1 MRASFA
7 LRDLA
12 LTYRTPFVSGK
23 DSLNNEFRDGD
34 RTIAIP
40 GCILITAMSVV
51 ADVTRTLTS
60 DLKAAGDLLVLVGTT
75 KRELGGSVYWKRRG
89 ELGASVPRVDAK
101 LGKAVLDGVHR
112 AIQAHCVVAA
122 HDLSEGGLA
131 VAAAEMAMAGRLGVC
146 LDLHQVVKSEVSLP
160 EEILFSESQSRLLLE
175 VPPDRLEDLSL
186 NLSGLQSRF
195 AVVGRV
201 LPKPEMV
208 VTMAGEELLRVGLED
223 LLRAFKQPLDLDGT
237 LVGEASR

>member
-1 MRASFA
+1 M
-7 LRDLA
+7 
-12 LTYRTPFVSGK
+12 
-23 DSLNNEFRDGD
+23 
-34 RTIAIP
+34 
-40 GCILITAMSVV
+40 
-51 ADVTRTLTS
+51 
-60 DLKAAGDLLVLVGTT
+60 
-75 KRELGGSVYWKRRG
+75 
-89 ELGASVPRVDAK
+89 PRVDAK

-112 AIQAHCVVAA
+112 AIEAHCVVAA

-146 LDLHQVVKSEVSLP
+146 LDLHQVVKTNVSRP

-186 NLSGLQSRF
+186 NLSGLQGHF
-195 AVVGRV
+195 AVIGRV
-201 LPKPEMV
+201 SPKPEMV
-208 VTMAGEELLRVGLED
+208 VMAGEELLRVGLED